1 MVTGGV
7 CVLNV
12 IWLDMR
18 PVKQSDVLLSFFHF
32 FLGGFL
38 VLTKLFNRQK
48 ASLWPHM
55 MTISHLTKLNDA
67 WRKLE
72 THASQIKVDV
82 FLVSP
87 ELLVCVK
94 NNTQ

>member
-1 MVTGGV
+1 
-7 CVLNV
+7 
-12 IWLDMR
+12 
-18 PVKQSDVLLSFFHF
+18 
-32 FLGGFL
+32 
-38 VLTKLFNRQK
+38 
-48 ASLWPHM
+48 

-72 THASQIKVDV
+72 TYASQRKVGDV
-82 FLVSP
+82 SLVSP

>member
-1 MVTGGV
+1 MCV
-7 CVLNV
+7 CVKRNLVGYAPCETKRCV
-12 IWLDMR
+12 IIMF
-18 PVKQSDVLLSFFHF
+18 PC

-48 ASLWPHM
+48 ARSWPHI

-72 THASQIKVDV
+72 TYASQIKVGDV
-82 FLVSP
+82 SLVSP